1 MKMKKILIVNNENI
15 SVRNHRMTFIKYLQQ
30 QNYEVVVAAT
40 VIDDNVESILKE
52 CRFIKLKKLNL
63 HSTNPLKDVMFFIEL
78 IKLYRSENPA
88 LICHFTAKPNIY
100 GSLAA
105 YILKIPAIST
115 VNGLGRVFDKE
126 NITSFVVSK
135 LYKYSI
141 SFCNLVFFQNH
152 DDQELFVKKRIIPK
166 ELSEVVYGS
175 GVDTEKISPLNYIP
189 SKKNDNFVFIFASR
203 LIWSKGVKEFILA
216 AEKVKQK
223 YPNSEFRIYGYIAE
237 HEKNA
242 VTKDYLN
249 TYQDQGVIKFFGSTN
264 KLLDEMAKSD
274 VVVLPSYYREGIPKV
289 LIEAL
294 SLGKPIITTNSVG
307 CRETVEYGKNGFT
320 VPVKD
325 FEALANSMVK
335 IISLSSIDLKEMGIY
350 SRKMA
355 VDRYDQKKIFSRYIE
370 VIKNIIS

>member
-1 MKMKKILIVNNENI
+1 
-15 SVRNHRMTFIKYLQQ
+15 
-30 QNYEVVVAAT
+30 
-40 VIDDNVESILKE
+40 
-52 CRFIKLKKLNL
+52 
-63 HSTNPLKDVMFFIEL
+63 
-78 IKLYRSENPA
+78 
-88 LICHFTAKPNIY
+88 
-100 GSLAA
+100 
-105 YILKIPAIST
+105 
-115 VNGLGRVFDKE
+115 
-126 NITSFVVSK
+126 
-135 LYKYSI
+135 
-141 SFCNLVFFQNH
+141 
-152 DDQELFVKKRIIPK
+152 
-166 ELSEVVYGS
+166 
-175 GVDTEKISPLNYIP
+175 
-189 SKKNDNFVFIFASR
+189 
-203 LIWSKGVKEFILA
+203 
-216 AEKVKQK
+216 VKQK

-325 FEALANSMVK
+325 FDALAYSMVK

-355 VDRYDQKKIFSRYIE
+355 VDRYDHKIIFSRYIE

>member
-1 MKMKKILIVNNENI
+1 MKMKKILIINNENI

-30 QNYEVVVAAT
+30 QNYEVVVASA
-40 VIDDNVESILKE
+40 VIDDDIETISME
-52 CRFIKLKKLNL
+52 CRFITLKKLNL

-78 IKLYRSENPA
+78 IRLYRFEKPN

-100 GSLAA
+100 GSMAA
-105 YILKIPAIST
+105 YILNIPAIST

-126 NITSFVVSK
+126 NITSFIVSK

-152 DDQELFVKKRIIPK
+152 DDRDLFIKKRIIPE
-166 ELSEVVYGS
+166 ELGEVVHGS

-189 SKKNDNFVFIFASR
+189 TKKNDSFVFIFASR

-249 TYQDQGVIKFFGSTN
+249 TYQAQGVIKFFGSTN
-264 KLLDEMAKSD
+264 KLLEEMALSD

-294 SLGKPIITTNSVG
+294 ALGKPIITTNSVG

-320 VPVKD
+320 VPIKD
-325 FEALANSMVK
+325 FEELAKSMVK
-335 IISLSSIDLKEMGIY
+335 IMSLPNADYKEMCKY
-350 SRKMA
+350 SRNMA
-355 VDRYDQKKIFSRYIE
+355 LEGFDKKKIFLRYLE
-370 VIKNIIS
+370 VIESTIL

>member
-15 SVRNHRMTFIKYLQQ
+15 SVRNHRMTFIKYLQK
-30 QNYEVVVAAT
+30 QNYEVVVASA
-40 VIDDNVESILKE
+40 VIDDDIESILKE

-63 HSTNPLKDVMFFIEL
+63 HSMNPWNDVMFFLEL
-78 IKLYRSENPA
+78 IKLYRYESPA

-105 YILKIPAIST
+105 HILKIPAIST

-126 NITSFVVSK
+126 NFTNFVVSK

-141 SFCNLVFFQNH
+141 SFSNRVFFQNH
-152 DDQELFVKKRIIPK
+152 DDQELFIKKRIISK

-175 GVDTEKISPLNYIP
+175 GVDTEKISHLNYIP
-189 SKKNDNFVFIFASR
+189 VKENDNFIFLFASR

-216 AEKVKQK
+216 AEEVKQK

-242 VTKDYLN
+242 VTEDYLN
-249 TYQDQGVIKFFGSTN
+249 TYQTQGIIKFFGSTD
-264 KLLDEMAKSD
+264 KLLDEMSKSD

-294 SLGKPIITTNSVG
+294 SLGKPIITTDSVG

-320 VPVKD
+320 VPIKD
-325 FEALANSMVK
+325 FDALAKSMVK
-335 IISLSSIDLKEMGIY
+335 VISLPNVDYIEMGRF
-350 SRKMA
+350 SRNLALEKF
-355 VDRYDQKKIFSRYIE
+355 DQKKIFLRYLE
-370 VIKNIIS
+370 VIKSIIL